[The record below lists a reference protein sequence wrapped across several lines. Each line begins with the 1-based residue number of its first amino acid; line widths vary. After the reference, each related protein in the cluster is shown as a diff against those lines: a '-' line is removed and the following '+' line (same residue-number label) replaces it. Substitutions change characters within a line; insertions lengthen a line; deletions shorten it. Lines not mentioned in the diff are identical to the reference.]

1 MAAAASRGAAVG
13 GSNPSGD
20 GGGPRLQS
28 PPGKGNKPAALID
41 ITNTGKPNASRP
53 ISGAD
58 IIKENV
64 RLSHLLM
71 EKIKIIELSKIEM
84 HKLHLALQASRQ
96 QNLQLAQANSQMLAE
111 LNTGKDR
118 LKELQHELSCT
129 AALLKVKD
137 SEIERYN
144 KTANQ
149 RREEVTSQDIL
160 KAIPSKVSAAVAHR
174 IDGSIIS
181 AVIETQSAE
190 PSNTG
195 CQEPPQYST
204 KNRNKRKSETSERV
218 KDTNIVQDD
227 YKPNLQPIMSLY
239 HEDPRKPQRRR
250 SSRLNQGSCE
260 INKVSDKA
268 LLENTEVSS
277 APSTLSVQKRHGPT
291 IGKDMGKPRQNE
303 CDAVVNGV
311 VMASEFKEIEIDEQP
326 SQEANL
332 KEIQEACSSAAAVES
347 HQVGDEARNA
357 KQSHLADSQA
367 VGQSNIIE
375 PHKPPEDTIKR
386 KPQRRS
392 SRLNQGSC
400 EITEVS
406 DKTLLENTE
415 VSSAP
420 STLSV
425 QKQHGPDKGKS
436 LQNECNAVVN
446 EVVMVSEF
454 EEIEI
459 DEQPSQ
465 EANLKQIQEA
475 CSSGAAVESHQIGDE
490 AHNAKQSHL
499 AESQVVQS
507 NTIEPHKPPE
517 DTIIKRKCMCRDSNK
532 QKLALYERE
541 SDIEDINAKSDTST
555 SGTLHHEKKTK
566 CQRRKSSRL
575 NPAPSEEMKSTFET
589 LKEDAVAPLAPSSSN
604 ASMEQMA
611 ALKQNDA
618 CSSMKSTE
626 GHVPGRRSLRRAA
639 EKVVSYKEI
648 PLNVKMR
655 RP

>member
-1 MAAAASRGAAVG
+1 V
-13 GSNPSGD
+13 
-20 GGGPRLQS
+20 Q
-28 PPGKGNKPAALID
+28 
-41 ITNTGKPNASRP
+41 
-53 ISGAD
+53 
-58 IIKENV
+58 
-64 RLSHLLM
+64 
-71 EKIKIIELSKIEM
+71 
-84 HKLHLALQASRQ
+84 
-96 QNLQLAQANSQMLAE
+96 
-111 LNTGKDR
+111 

-137 SEIERYN
+137 SEIEVRAWLDSACLYYRCHGFRLMYYLQRYN

-149 RREEVTSQDIL
+149 RRKEVTSQDIL

-347 HQVGDEARNA
+347 HQVCDEARNA
-357 KQSHLADSQA
+357 KQSHLADSQ

-386 KPQRRS
+386 
-392 SRLNQGSC
+392 
-400 EITEVS
+400 
-406 DKTLLENTE
+406 
-415 VSSAP
+415 
-420 STLSV
+420 
-425 QKQHGPDKGKS
+425 
-436 LQNECNAVVN
+436 
-446 EVVMVSEF
+446 
-454 EEIEI
+454 
-459 DEQPSQ
+459 
-465 EANLKQIQEA
+465 
-475 CSSGAAVESHQIGDE
+475 
-490 AHNAKQSHL
+490 
-499 AESQVVQS
+499 
-507 NTIEPHKPPE
+507 
-517 DTIIKRKCMCRDSNK
+517 
-532 QKLALYERE
+532 
-541 SDIEDINAKSDTST
+541 
-555 SGTLHHEKKTK
+555 
-566 CQRRKSSRL
+566 
-575 NPAPSEEMKSTFET
+575 
-589 LKEDAVAPLAPSSSN
+589 
-604 ASMEQMA
+604 
-611 ALKQNDA
+611 
-618 CSSMKSTE
+618 
-626 GHVPGRRSLRRAA
+626 
-639 EKVVSYKEI
+639 
-648 PLNVKMR
+648 
-655 RP
+655 